1 MSNILMEVKDK
12 IAYVTLNRG
21 PANAFVNEMYVEFA
35 NTLLELGERD
45 DVAVVVAVSYTHLRW
60 QGR

>member
-35 NTLLELGERD
+35 NTL
-45 DVAVVVAVSYTHLRW
+45 
-60 QGR
+60 QIGRAHV